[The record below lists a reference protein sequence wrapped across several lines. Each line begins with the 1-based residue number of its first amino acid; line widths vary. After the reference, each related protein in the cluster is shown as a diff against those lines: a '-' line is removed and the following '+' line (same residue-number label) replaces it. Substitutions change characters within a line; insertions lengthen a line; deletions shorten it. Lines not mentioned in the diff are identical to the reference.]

1 MSYRAMICY
10 PRCFVD
16 ATLSRVDG
24 KPLYRVSRGDG
35 KSREVASRSA
45 RHPVARPST
54 PRDGSKIVS
63 LSSSSLLFLYPLLER
78 FGKWPA
84 HFPGRCAII
93 SGACTTDS
101 SQTVK
106 LSPSR
111 CILNA
116 SPARHTLR
124 SSFCLL
130 FLDGPL
136 TVIDAF
142 LTGPRLARYYE
153 QFTRVPLFL
162 PSCPVKN

>member
-1 MSYRAMICY
+1 MENRCTEFRGETESRARSRHV
-10 PRCFVD
+10 PRD
-16 ATLSRVDG
+16 IR
-24 KPLYRVSRGDG
+24 SRG
-35 KSREVASRSA
+35 
-45 RHPVARPST
+45 HPLLETAPRLLLT
-54 PRDGSKIVS
+54 P
-63 LSSSSLLFLYPLLER
+63 SSSPLFLYPLLER

-116 SPARHTLR
+116 SPAGHTLR